1 MTPQEI
7 QALQQEAMDAWKSG
21 DRLSNNLT
29 MHRSRYVA
37 RKRAELEAAEN
48 KNKGSQD
55 FRKGGM
61 VLSTVDN
68 RKVRG

>member
-7 QALQQEAMDAWKSG
+7 QALQQEAMNAWKSG

-29 MHRSRYVA
+29 MHRRRYVA
-37 RKRAELEAAEN
+37 RKRAELKAAEN
-48 KNKGSQD
+48 KNKGPQD

-61 VLSTVDN
+61 VISTVDN
-68 RKVRG
+68 RKTK

>member
-7 QALQQEAMDAWKSG
+7 QALQQEAMDAWKNG
-21 DRLSNNLT
+21 NKLSSNLT

-37 RKRAELEAAEN
+37 RKRAELEAAKN
-48 KNKGSQD
+48 KNAGKQD

-68 RKVRG
+68 RKVK

>member
-1 MTPQEI
+1 VTSQEI

-37 RKRAELEAAEN
+37 RKRAEIEASKN
-48 KNKGSQD
+48 KNTGKQD

-68 RKVRG
+68 RKNRG

>member
-7 QALQQEAMDAWKSG
+7 QALQQEATDAWKNG
-21 DRLSNNLT
+21 NKLSSDLT
-29 MHRSRYVA
+29 LHRSRYVA

-61 VLSTVDN
+61 VISTMDN
-68 RKVRG
+68 RKNK